1 MVRDAMKARS
11 RAGATTASGDCAT
24 GAIDPASALMLV
36 EDDGILRVMR
46 LLERKRFRR
55 MLREISAV

>member
-1 MVRDAMKARS
+1 
-11 RAGATTASGDCAT
+11 
-24 GAIDPASALMLV
+24 MLE

>member
-1 MVRDAMKARS
+1 MSDE
-11 RAGATTASGDCAT
+11 CAAD
-24 GAIDPASALMLV
+24 AIDSARALALE

-55 MLREISAV
+55 MLRDISSA